1 MHLKAHYD
9 TRARSAITVTILVC
23 CIVPLIGFLLCNSHT
38 FVSYET
44 HLLVRLS
51 NRPQWLYDCSA
62 IFALLFSTGGCV
74 LLLAIIACINFR
86 FAHSIRTVLGDV
98 AVAASPI
105 VYVTGIKWLVERP
118 RPVTALHSNLLPT
131 DPSFPSGHT
140 AGAVIVATMIILTVR
155 NAAHCRMRK
164 IEELRRHM
172 GVAPATCR
180 NGGTAGNIEA
190 VYTRRA
196 MVTGII
202 LVVAVGISRLLLGL
216 HFPTDV
222 LTSAIV
228 CPLISYTVWIIREQ
242 LRAAKARQN
251 NE

>member
-1 MHLKAHYD
+1 MRLKAHYD
-9 TRARSAITVTILVC
+9 TRARSVITVTILVC

-51 NRPQWLYDCSA
+51 SRPQWLYDCSA
-62 IFALLFSTGGCV
+62 IFAFLFSTGGCV
-74 LLLAIIACINFR
+74 LLLASIACVDFR
-86 FAHSIRTVLGDV
+86 FVRSIRTVLGDV
-98 AVAASPI
+98 VVAASPI

-155 NAAHCRMRK
+155 NAAHCRMRG

-172 GVAPATCR
+172 GLVPAYHR
-180 NGGTAGNIEA
+180 NSGTAGSIEA
-190 VYTRRA
+190 VYTKRA
-196 MVTGII
+196 MVTGTI
-202 LVVAVGISRLLLGL
+202 LVVAVALSRLLLGL

-222 LTSAIV
+222 LTSALV
-228 CPLISYTVWIIREQ
+228 CPLISYTVWIVREHRRLMKKQ
-242 LRAAKARQN
+242 YDNA
-251 NE
+251 